1 MILDEVL
8 EAYYR
13 NNSTTTAPVDVALNK
28 NR

>member
-1 MILDEVL
+1 MILVHVL

-13 NNSTTTAPVDVALNK
+13 NNSTTTAPQDIALTQ